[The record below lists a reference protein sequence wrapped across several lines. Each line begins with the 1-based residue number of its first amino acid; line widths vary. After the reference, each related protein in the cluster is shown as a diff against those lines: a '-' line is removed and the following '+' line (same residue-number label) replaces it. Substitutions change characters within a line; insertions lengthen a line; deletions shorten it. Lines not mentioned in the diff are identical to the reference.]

1 MFLTNNLLFI
11 HIPKS
16 ADSSVVKVLEE
27 SVGGKKVFNIDIH
40 STFNQFKNRYPD
52 VIYNKKVFCLVRNP
66 YCRFVSIYR
75 FINRD
80 FKLQKWFG
88 NDYTKIKSHI
98 DTFEKFIINFT
109 FPKGAWGG
117 NNHFTQQKE
126 WADNIE
132 NVFNIEEP
140 EKINKFFR
148 DNGIN
153 QDLPL
158 TNNRKIPSHENAMYR
173 EYYNSF
179 TKNIIR
185 EKYEDDLN
193 IYNYDF

>member
-16 ADSSVVKVLEE
+16 AGSSVVKVLE
-27 SVGGKKVFNIDIH
+27 
-40 STFNQFKNRYPD
+40 
-52 VIYNKKVFCLVRNP
+52 
-66 YCRFVSIYR
+66 
-75 FINRD
+75 
-80 FKLQKWFG
+80 
-88 NDYTKIKSHI
+88 
-98 DTFEKFIINFT
+98 
-109 FPKGAWGG
+109 
-117 NNHFTQQKE
+117 
-126 WADNIE
+126 
-132 NVFNIEEP
+132 EEP

-173 EYYNSF
+173 EYYNSY

>member
-1 MFLTNNLLFI
+1 M
-11 HIPKS
+11 
-16 ADSSVVKVLEE
+16 
-27 SVGGKKVFNIDIH
+27 
-40 STFNQFKNRYPD
+40 R
-52 VIYNKKVFCLVRNP
+52 
-66 YCRFVSIYR
+66 
-75 FINRD
+75 
-80 FKLQKWFG
+80 
-88 NDYTKIKSHI
+88 
-98 DTFEKFIINFT
+98 
-109 FPKGAWGG
+109 GG

-126 WADNIE
+126 WANNIE
-132 NVFNIEEP
+132 NVFKIEEP

-173 EYYNSF
+173 EYYNSY
-179 TKNIIR
+179 TKNVIR